1 MNKYKRTFVASS
13 EIFSGYKVD
22 IDIRRIETL
31 EDIVEIFIRD
41 LKSVLKKYNLEAL
54 LDKLNYGNEWHIHTH
69 TLEEILT
76 SNVDE
81 LFYVC
86 NHCNVN
92 SELEVTIL

>member
-1 MNKYKRTFVASS
+1 MNNYKRSNICG
-13 EIFSGYKVD
+13 IFINIFRKYKVD

-41 LKSVLKKYNLEAL
+41 LQSVLKKYNLEAL

-81 LFYVC
+81 
-86 NHCNVN
+86 
-92 SELEVTIL
+92 ILCM

>member
-1 MNKYKRTFVASS
+1 MNNYKRTFVASS

-41 LKSVLKKYNLEAL
+41 LQSVLKKYNLEAL

-69 TLEEILT
+69 TFTHMQNMGNLCAYIRIH
-76 SNVDE
+76 SHI
-81 LFYVC
+81 C
-86 NHCNVN
+86 KIMG
-92 SELEVTIL
+92 S